1 MFTSMLRKALLSG
14 ADSYVYGSTRASQ
27 MLKDAIAGTDSIDVM
42 VIGDSNA
49 GYFASSTAAS
59 GQGYTVGVARAL
71 QSLNIPIYATPL
83 IAAGKIGGG
92 NGWAGGMLSQNT
104 GTYLAGSD
112 YGTPSTGMRQLDTAA
127 TAADADAVG
136 LKTHL
141 GYNSSNL
148 RKTFGIIEPVP
159 SFVASTVTYTS
170 TFPNNISISGASML
184 SLGSNA
190 GGVACQYRLVHGK
203 FITSG
208 GKYRLCVLNTSSVL
222 QTGSSADIPTSGGYG
237 YSTGILPFNAP
248 KSGSTPSQY
257 ICTWDGYQQ
266 TATYKPTGP
275 FAAMYHS
282 VIRTSYKGYSV
293 SNFCFE
299 SGATAAQI
307 STKLSDSSKMLES
320 FLYELRTRQ
329 IAAGGTGRVMVW
341 GNWGVNGPDTP
352 TTWGNSSSA
361 IVTTIRNLWTG
372 LGYPETD
379 LAFVFSVTH
388 PVPGSSWTNLY
399 AAANEWATTNAAF
412 GVTVCDISQL
422 FTSDTL
428 TARGIYNFN
437 TSTFALDTSH
447 LRPMVTTL
455 MPTAINLYPASS
467 GFIYAGYDC
476 DISNFGYGIVAT
488 KVLTNIS
495 QVYT

>member
-1 MFTSMLRKALLSG
+1 MPQIRTRQLLGNSDIPG
-14 ADSYVYGSTRASQ
+14 VYGSRRASVF
-27 MLKDAIAGTDSIDVM
+27 LRDAIAGTDSIDVM

-59 GQGYTVGVARAL
+59 GQGYTVGVGRAL

-83 IAAGKIGGG
+83 IPAGKIGGG
-92 NGWAGGMLSQNT
+92 NGWAAGMLSQNT
-104 GTYLAGSD
+104 GTYIAGSN

-127 TAADADAVG
+127 AAADADAVG

-148 RKTFGIIEPVP
+148 PITFGIINGVP

-170 TFPNNISISGASML
+170 SFPNNISISGASML
-184 SLGSNA
+184 SLGSSA
-190 GGVACQYRLVHGK
+190 GGVACQYRLVHGT
-203 FITSG
+203 FVTSG

-248 KSGSTPSQY
+248 KSGSTPLQY
-257 ICTWDGYQQ
+257 ICTWDGYSQ

-275 FAAMYHS
+275 FAAIYHS

-307 STKLSDSSKMLES
+307 NTKLSDSSKMLES

-329 IAAGGTGRVMVW
+329 IAASGTGRVIVW
-341 GNWGVNGPDTP
+341 GNWGVNGPETP
-352 TTWGNSSSA
+352 TTWGVSSSN
-361 IVTTIRNLWTG
+361 IVATIRNLWIG

-388 PVPGSSWTNLY
+388 PVPGSSWGALY
-399 AAANEWATTNAAF
+399 PAANEWATTNASL
-412 GVTVCDISQL
+412 GVTVGDISQF

-428 TARGIYNFN
+428 TARGLYNFN
-437 TSTFALDTSH
+437 VSTFGADTSH

-488 KVLTNIS
+488 KLLTAVS
-495 QVYT
+495 QYY

>member
-1 MFTSMLRKALLSG
+1 MLRKAALSLG

-49 GYFASSTAAS
+49 GQYQSSTAAS
-59 GQGYTVGVARAL
+59 GQGYTVGVGRAL
-71 QSLNIPIYATPL
+71 QSLDIPIYATPL
-83 IAAGKIGGG
+83 IAAGKTGGG
-92 NGWAGGMLSQNT
+92 NGWAAGMLSQNT
-104 GTYLAGSD
+104 GTYIAGSD

-148 RKTFGIIEPVP
+148 PITFGLINPVP
-159 SFVASTVTYTS
+159 SFVASTVTFAS

-184 SLGSNA
+184 SLGSSA

-203 FITSG
+203 FATSG

-222 QTGSSADIPTSGGYG
+222 QTGSSADISTSGGYG
-237 YSTGILPFNAP
+237 YSTGVLPFNAP
-248 KSGSTPSQY
+248 KSGSTPLQY
-257 ICTWDGYQQ
+257 YCTWDGYNQ

-275 FAAMYHS
+275 FAAIYHS
-282 VIRTSYKGYSV
+282 VIRTSAKGYSV

-299 SGATAAQI
+299 SGATSGTI

-320 FLYELRTRQ
+320 FLYELRARQ

-341 GNWGVNGPDTP
+341 GNWGVNGPDT
-352 TTWGNSSSA
+352 TTRWGVNSSA
-361 IVTTIRNLWTG
+361 IVATIRNLWTG

-388 PVPGSSWTNLY
+388 PVPSSSWSGLY
-399 AAANEWATTNAAF
+399 AAANEWATTNASL
-412 GVTVCDISQL
+412 GVTVCDISQF
-422 FTSDTL
+422 FTTTTL
-428 TARGIYNFN
+428 TNRGLYNFS

-455 MPTAINLYPASS
+455 MPTAINLYPATS

-488 KVLTNIS
+488 KLLTAVS